1 MLIADPG
8 DAAVADNADDAA
20 NDDIADV
27 VVKDAG
33 ILILDVIMPFF
44 KHVVPINNL
53 G

>member
-20 NDDIADV
+20 NDDIADL
-27 VVKDAG
+27 VVKDTG
-33 ILILDVIMPFF
+33 ILILDVIMSFF
-44 KHVVPINNL
+44 EHVVQINNL